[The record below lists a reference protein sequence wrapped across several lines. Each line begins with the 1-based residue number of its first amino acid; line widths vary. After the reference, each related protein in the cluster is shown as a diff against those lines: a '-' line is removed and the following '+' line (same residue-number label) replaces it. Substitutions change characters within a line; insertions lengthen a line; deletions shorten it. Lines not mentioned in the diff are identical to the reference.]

1 MKNYLTNLVLVGFLS
16 IFPSNILAD
25 PVLIDDLYYELNK
38 MYVPDEYLEEYKN
51 TIPWNDMESILP
63 LSQKQ
68 VEKETINISVVGYAT
83 YTSKF
88 DLDFRELRVKHH
100 NY

>member
-1 MKNYLTNLVLVGFLS
+1 MKNFFINLVLVGFLS

-25 PVLIDDLYYELNK
+25 SVLIDDLYYELNK

-68 VEKETINISVVGYAT
+68 VEKETINISVV
-83 YTSKF
+83 
-88 DLDFRELRVKHH
+88 
-100 NY
+100 

>member
-1 MKNYLTNLVLVGFLS
+1 
-16 IFPSNILAD
+16 
-25 PVLIDDLYYELNK
+25 

-68 VEKETINISVVGYAT
+68 VEKETVNISVVGYAT
-83 YTSKF
+83 YTSN
-88 DLDFRELRVKHH
+88 LI
-100 NY
+100 

>member
-1 MKNYLTNLVLVGFLS
+1 
-16 IFPSNILAD
+16 
-25 PVLIDDLYYELNK
+25 
-38 MYVPDEYLEEYKN
+38 
-51 TIPWNDMESILP
+51 MESILP

-68 VEKETINISVVGYAT
+68 VEKETVNISVVGYAT

>member
-38 MYVPDEYLEEYKN
+38 MYVPDEYLEELKIPFHGMIWKVFYLYLKN
-51 TIPWNDMESILP
+51 KLKRKLLIFL
-63 LSQKQ
+63 
-68 VEKETINISVVGYAT
+68 
-83 YTSKF
+83 
-88 DLDFRELRVKHH
+88 
-100 NY
+100 